1 MASNQQ
7 KLTQTQ
13 GQRLGQVLS
22 PQQVRY
28 FRLLEMNDR
37 QFEEEVRREVD
48 ENPALEFDA
57 PDKEVSQEYE
67 ETAEQLQMADFT
79 PDERPTYQTS
89 AAKGAEPWLQEN
101 TRGNFHDAMTDD
113 LLHQVSILALNPT
126 ENLIA
131 RYIVGNLDAS
141 GYLRRTS
148 ADIANDIANVE
159 GIEVTPQ
166 QVRTV
171 LKKVQTLDPPGIAA
185 VDLREC
191 LMLQLQRK
199 APSTVRDDTLLII
212 THYFDIFAR
221 RNFKRLAEESHLDE
235 SRLHRALELIRTLD
249 PKPGGSLTSDDPSE
263 VLSAGIIPDFQVEI
277 IDGSVRLTM
286 PATVPALHL
295 SETFTP
301 GGSEKM
307 LGKTERECAVQAF
320 IRRQQSNASGF
331 IDIVAL
337 RRRTLMRI
345 MSAIVDIQ
353 KAFFISG
360 DQNDLRPMIL
370 KDVAERTG
378 DDISVVSRA
387 TNGKY
392 VETPHGIYPLKFF
405 FNEEFGDNITSR
417 AITEQLRRLVDAE
430 DPHHPLS
437 DTRLA
442 EMLNEAGFPVA
453 RRTVAKYRDQMSI
466 PPSRLRIQP

>member
-57 PDKEVSQEYE
+57 PDNETGREYD
-67 ETAEQLQMADFT
+67 ETAEQLQMADYT
-79 PDERPTYQTS
+79 PDERPSYRIPS
-89 AAKGAEPWLQEN
+89 AKGVEPWMQEN
-101 TRGNFHDAMTDD
+101 TRGSFRDAMADD
-113 LLHQVSILALNPT
+113 LLHQVSILSLPPT
-126 ENLIA
+126 QNLIA
-131 RYIVGNLDAS
+131 RYIVGNLDSS

-148 ADIANDIANVE
+148 TDIANDIYNGE
-159 GIEVTPQ
+159 GITVTPAD
-166 QVRTV
+166 VRTV
-171 LKKVQTLDPPGIAA
+171 LRKVQTLEPAGIAA
-185 VDLREC
+185 VDLRDC

-199 APSTVRDDTLLII
+199 APSQVRDDALLII
-212 THYFDIFAR
+212 NHYFDIFAR
-221 RNFKRLAEESHLDE
+221 RNFRRLAEETHLDRE
-235 SRLHRALELIRTLD
+235 RMQRALDLIKTLD
-249 PKPGGSLTSDDPSE
+249 PKPGGSLVSDDPSE
-263 VLSAGIIPDFQVEI
+263 ALSSGIIPDFQLEI
-277 IDGSVRLTM
+277 VDGELRLTM
-286 PATVPALHL
+286 PSVLPSLHL
-295 SETFTP
+295 SDTFAVDTDH
-301 GGSEKM
+301 KD
-307 LGKTERECAVQAF
+307 LGKTERERAVQSF

-331 IDIVAL
+331 IDIVEL

-353 KAFFISG
+353 KRFFISG
-360 DQNDLRPMIL
+360 DQSDLRPMIL
-370 KDVAERTG
+370 KDISERTG

-417 AITEQLRRLVDAE
+417 AVAEYLRKLVDGE
-430 DPHHPLS
+430 DPRHPLS
-437 DTRLA
+437 DARLA
-442 EMLNEAGFPVA
+442 ELLNEAGFAVA

-466 PPSRLRIQP
+466 PPSRLRMQP

>member
-1 MASNQQ
+1 MASNKQN
-7 KLTQTQ
+7 LTQTQ
-13 GQRLGQVLS
+13 AQRLGQVLS

-57 PDKEVSQEYE
+57 PDNEVSQEYD

-79 PDERPTYQTS
+79 PDERPTYHAPT
-89 AAKGAEPWLQEN
+89 GRGVEPWLQEN
-101 TRGNFHDAMTDD
+101 TRGNFHDAITDD
-113 LLHQVSILALNPT
+113 LLHQVSILALDPT

-131 RYIVGNLDAS
+131 RYIIGNLDTS

-148 ADIANDIANVE
+148 TDIANDIANAE

-166 QVRTV
+166 QVRGV

-199 APSTVRDDTLLII
+199 APSAIRDDALLII

-221 RNFKRLAEESHLDE
+221 RNFKRLADESHLDE
-235 SRLHRALELIRTLD
+235 TRLQQALELIKTLD
-249 PKPGGSLTSDDPSE
+249 PKPGGSFTSDDPSE
-263 VLSAGIIPDFQVEI
+263 ALSSGIIPDFQVDI
-277 IDGSVRLTM
+277 VDGALRLTM
-286 PATVPALHL
+286 PSTVPSLHL
-295 SETFTP
+295 SETFSP
-301 GGSEKM
+301 EGAEKE
-307 LGKTERECAVQAF
+307 LGKTARERAVQSF

-353 KAFFISG
+353 KPFFMSG

-370 KDVAERTG
+370 KDVAARTG

-417 AITEQLRRLVDAE
+417 AVTERLRQLVDAE
-430 DPHHPLS
+430 DPRHPLS

-442 EMLNEAGFPVA
+442 ELLNEAGFPVA

-466 PPSRLRIQP
+466 PPSRLRMQP